1 MEDRKNLMRGLSDA
15 TVVASIIGILLLIG
29 TVIFGGWVI
38 AKNVEVWSAEKT
50 GQAELARAAQNRQ
63 IAVNEASAKAEAS
76 KLLAA
81 AEIER
86 ARGVAEANRIIGDS
100 LKENDGYLR
109 YLWLQGL
116 QTNQMQVVYVP
127 TEANLPIM
135 ESTRLRTV
143 EGK

>member
-1 MEDRKNLMRGLSDA
+1 MESKRNRMRGESEA
-15 TVVASIIGILLLIG
+15 VVVVVIIAALCAVGVI
-29 TVIFGGWVI
+29 IFGIW
-38 AKNVEVWSAEKT
+38 ALSKNVEVWSAEKT

-76 KLLAA
+76 KLLAV

-86 ARGVAEANRIIGDS
+86 AKGVAEANRIIGDS
-100 LKENDGYLR
+100 LKNNDGYLR

-135 ESTRLRTV
+135 ESTRLRSV

>member
-1 MEDRKNLMRGLSDA
+1 MSDESKA
-15 TVVASIIGILLLIG
+15 GFVIVVLLLFLAVLG
-29 TVIFGGWVI
+29 TGGWVI
-38 AKNVEVWSAEKT
+38 SKNAEVWSAEKT

-63 IAVNEASAKAEAS
+63 IAVNEAAAKAEAS

-100 LKENDGYLR
+100 LKGNDGYLR

-116 QTNQMQVVYVP
+116 QTNQMQVIYVP
-127 TEANLPIM
+127 TEANLPLL
-135 ESTRLRTV
+135 ESSRLGRI